1 MRKYGPV
8 NLEGRAYKYDDV
20 MAQCPKHG
28 LTLHLGCAGG
38 RCCKCQQEGLEAQ
51 GLVKVDPPRPR

>member
-1 MRKYGPV
+1 MRGYGNH
-8 NLEGRAYKYDDV
+8 NLGGPAVRYIDV

-38 RCCKCQQEGLEAQ
+38 RCCRCQQEGLEAQ
-51 GLVKVDPPRPR
+51 GLVKADPPRPR